1 VAPQNRDVPI
11 TDIPGIPPFPAC
23 DLPETMHLDPSF
35 SDFLWTFPACC
46 QSTVILIN
54 TFQSLEWRVLNALR
68 EKVIGTGAVKTQ
80 TILEIGPLL
89 LETNVQQD
97 DEESELHALNKA
109 TDEEQDMSI
118 LWLNMQPPSSVLY
131 IAFGSYATISAAQ
144 ILELAEGLEAS
155 NQSFLW
161 VVRTPDQPSDSSSSS
176 RHASGLVLP
185 PGFKEHTKAR
195 GLCVSGWVPQKRILQ
210 HPATGGFLSHCGW
223 NSTMESICEGVPLLA
238 WPLRAEQHLNCR
250 SEEPAA
256 SSKLVIPLK
265 NQFYILPCDLCCDLS
280 LQVPGSHSKA
290 GNGDEERQRWI
301 CIKAGG

>member
-1 VAPQNRDVPI
+1 MQ
-11 TDIPGIPPFPAC
+11 
-23 DLPETMHLDPSF
+23 
-35 SDFLWTFPACC
+35 
-46 QSTVILIN
+46 
-54 TFQSLEWRVLNALR
+54 
-68 EKVIGTGAVKTQ
+68 TQ

-176 RHASGLVLP
+176 RHASGSVLP
-185 PGFKEHTKAR
+185 PG
-195 GLCVSGWVPQKRILQ
+195 
-210 HPATGGFLSHCGW
+210 
-223 NSTMESICEGVPLLA
+223 STTLL
-238 WPLRAEQHLNCR
+238 
-250 SEEPAA
+250 
-256 SSKLVIPLK
+256 
-265 NQFYILPCDLCCDLS
+265 LS
-280 LQVPGSHSKA
+280 LSF
-290 GNGDEERQRWI
+290 
-301 CIKAGG
+301 